1 VTIGKQGNK
10 FTSQFQS
17 EKLNQATAKAKKITS
32 EELSASFKITKDG
45 KPITPEKQK
54 TVSKIL
60 GKDYRR
66 SKVNPNR
73 FVERKNKRLDSKT
86 ESKIIQN
93 LRGKTLYGNKVRK
106 AVDKGVSLRK
116 IRMGIKKL

>member
-45 KPITPEKQK
+45 KPLSREKQK

-86 ESKIIQN
+86 ESNIIQN
-93 LRGKTLYGNKVRK
+93 LRAKTLYGNKVRK